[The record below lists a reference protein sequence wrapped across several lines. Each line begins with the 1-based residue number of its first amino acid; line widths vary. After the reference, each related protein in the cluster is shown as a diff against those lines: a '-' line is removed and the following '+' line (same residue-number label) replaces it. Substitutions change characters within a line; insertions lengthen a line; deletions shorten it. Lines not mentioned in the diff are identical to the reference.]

1 MENRSP
7 YIIVGAAVLLFIF
20 GIIGFLIWKLGAGD
34 RTNYAFYDIFFGG
47 EVQGL
52 AEDSPVYYRGLKVGR
67 VQAIGLS
74 HRREVRQRDGRERD
88 VEKIRVTVAI
98 DRKIDVRE
106 RSYAVFERPLIAG
119 AAYVQVVGRL
129 DVDEIKPKKGLGE
142 KPYPEIREG
151 ASFLSAAQVS
161 VQELMSKLSST
172 VDRLNSVLSEDN
184 VKSIGETLAHLEKA
198 TGALG
203 NQSDAIE
210 KTLAGMPDLVAS
222 LKATS
227 QDAQAGVADLRK
239 ALQDFDKV
247 AANVNLLLADI
258 GPQDAEAR
266 KALAGRTPSELRQTL
281 EGMRTSLA
289 RLNAASDGFA
299 ALVAENRRPL
309 RQFTDTGLA
318 ELSQTIREL
327 RSLTSNLNVIATK
340 LERDPMGYVFGG
352 KQGYTPR

>member
-1 MENRSP
+1 
-7 YIIVGAAVLLFIF
+7 
-20 GIIGFLIWKLGAGD
+20 
-34 RTNYAFYDIFFGG
+34 
-47 EVQGL
+47 
-52 AEDSPVYYRGLKVGR
+52 
-67 VQAIGLS
+67 
-74 HRREVRQRDGRERD
+74 
-88 VEKIRVTVAI
+88 
-98 DRKIDVRE
+98 
-106 RSYAVFERPLIAG
+106 
-119 AAYVQVVGRL
+119 
-129 DVDEIKPKKGLGE
+129 
-142 KPYPEIREG
+142 
-151 ASFLSAAQVS
+151 
-161 VQELMSKLSST
+161 MSKLSST